1 MSICA
6 IVVAFHPDPAPLAR
20 LCSTLLAAGAQVVVV
35 DNSEPGRGARALPAG
50 CRLHALGAN
59 MGIAHAQNV
68 GIAAARA
75 LQAQLVLFLDQDS
88 SIGADF
94 VQRMADG
101 VDPAEAAVYGPV
113 CIDAA
118 RGFEYPSYRLSRL
131 GLPRPVLA
139 TGQDAQYE
147 VDLIISSGSLATAAA
162 LEQGGGLD
170 ESFFIDYVDL
180 EWCLRLRARGIPIR
194 IKRNVTMTH
203 SVGMR
208 SVRLGPI
215 TTFIHSPARTYYKM
229 RNPFLLLRKRD
240 VARLYALR
248 EIASALLH
256 HSLQLLMLGERARY
270 AGPVL
275 AGLRDGVR
283 GTDGAR
289 RG

>member
-6 IVVAFHPDPAPLAR
+6 IVVAFHPDPATLAR
-20 LCSTLLAAGAQVVVV
+20 LCSTLLAGGAQVAVV
-35 DNSEPGRGARALPAG
+35 DNSEPGRGASALPAG
-50 CRLHALGAN
+50 CHLHALGAN

-68 GIAAARA
+68 GIATARA
-75 LQAQLVLFLDQDS
+75 LQATLVLFLDQDS

-139 TGQDAQYE
+139 AGQDAQYE

-256 HSLQLLMLGERARY
+256 HGLQLLMLGERARY

-275 AGLRDGVR
+275 AGLLDGVR